1 MVAERGA
8 GLPAACSRASNQ
20 AMPQSLERR
29 APSGA
34 SRRIKVVSRTRMM
47 TPRSK
52 PTKSERSAWEEKI
65 SAAAGRSEGGDREPD
80 GR

>member
-1 MVAERGA
+1 MVMERGA
-8 GLPAACSRASNQ
+8 GLPAVCSRASDQ
-20 AMPQSLERR
+20 AMPQSLEIR

-34 SRRIKVVSRTRMM
+34 SRRIKVVSSTRMT

-52 PTKSERSAWEEKI
+52 PTKSERSAWEEEV
-65 SAAAGRSEGGDREPD
+65 STAAGRSEGRDREPD